1 MKIKEVSINQIF
13 DKNIKETFTLSD
25 KINVFY
31 GVNGIGKSSLLEI
44 IFEIIAYPLTF
55 RFKFNECK
63 IVTDKGTIQ
72 QKTSGIKTR
81 GYNNFK
87 YDNSVLWYDHVEN
100 TWIDKQYKE
109 KKYISLENLSSSK
122 CRNISNLFYSMTGKY
137 CYTQDNSPVILSEGE
152 KKLLSFLLL
161 TEWEEPL
168 VVFIDNI
175 EQSLHIDWQRQIID
189 YLVKTPHQIIATTHS
204 PIIVNKATDYQ
215 VFELKEF
222 N

>member
-1 MKIKEVSINQIF
+1 MKIKEVSIDQIF

-25 KINVFY
+25 KLNVFY

-63 IVTDKGTIQ
+63 IVTDKGTVQ
-72 QKTSGIKTR
+72 QELSGIKTIN
-81 GYNNFK
+81 YNNFK
-87 YDNSVLWYDHVEN
+87 YDNSVFRYDHVEN
-100 TWIDKQYKE
+100 IWINKKDRDKQYVGV
-109 KKYISLENLSSSK
+109 ENLSFSK
-122 CRNISNLFYSMTGKY
+122 YRNISNLFYSMTSKY
-137 CYTQDNSPVILSEGE
+137 CYTQDYTPVILSEGE
-152 KKLLSFLLL
+152 QKLLSFLLL

-175 EQSLHIDWQRQIID
+175 EQSLHIDWQRQIMD

-204 PIIVNKATDYQ
+204 PIIVDKAKDYQ

-222 N
+222 D